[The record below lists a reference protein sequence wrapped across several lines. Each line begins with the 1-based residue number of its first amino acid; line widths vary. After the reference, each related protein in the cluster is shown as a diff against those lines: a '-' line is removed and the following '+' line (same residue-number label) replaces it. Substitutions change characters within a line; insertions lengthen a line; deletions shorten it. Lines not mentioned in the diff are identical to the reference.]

1 MCGNRRDSFSL
12 AAAAAPQHRRRPTQ
26 PLHGNFHRVTVATR
40 RAPRSIGR
48 GTCGWRTFWE
58 VSTETDE
65 RAAIARDDAA
75 LVCLREVH
83 ARLESLPAE
92 LRRAA
97 AVAIPERAPASTIVT
112 GIGGS
117 EGPARL
123 FAMQLSAHSC
133 VRFVPLSSF
142 VGACPKAERLV
153 VFSQGLSPNARLA
166 LGRRHDFAET
176 IVVGAMEPD
185 AATSAGESEVES
197 ERRRFARALRDDGVV
212 FVTHGPPSESGMLV
226 RLVGPTVASSI
237 ALRLAASFG
246 GAPFDAE
253 QASLTYASC
262 VRESFASVASVL
274 STTAPT
280 PNWPSASTFKMPA
293 SGSPASP
300 TSSLVML
307 ASVPSSAPTS
317 APISGPTST
326 SDPATTSATFEPL
339 SLDAPIALVA
349 AGELVEA
356 LFGLRWKWLETFGAD
371 PHVFDVLA
379 CAHGPLQALYE
390 RPATWLAFESTG
402 SEELVTR
409 LGRVLPKR
417 HVLRRVRVSDDP
429 AIAFFEATAHLDA
442 CLLTTLTARPRDLR
456 RWPGRGADGAL
467 YDLGR

>member
-1 MCGNRRDSFSL
+1 M
-12 AAAAAPQHRRRPTQ
+12 
-26 PLHGNFHRVTVATR
+26 
-40 RAPRSIGR
+40 
-48 GTCGWRTFWE
+48 
-58 VSTETDE
+58 STETDE

-97 AVAIPERAPASTIVT
+97 AVAIPERAPTSTIVT

-166 LGRRHDFAET
+166 LGRHHDFAET
-176 IVVGAMEPD
+176 FVVGAMEPD
-185 AATSAGESEVES
+185 AATFETESEVES
-197 ERRRFARALRDDGVV
+197 ERRGLARTLRDEGVV

-226 RLVGPTVASSI
+226 RLVGPTVASSV
-237 ALRLAASFG
+237 ALRLAAAFG

-253 QASLTYASC
+253 QASHTYASC
-262 VRESFASVASVL
+262 VRESFASVASIL

-280 PNWPSASTFKMPA
+280 PNWPTASTFKMPA
-293 SGSPASP
+293 SPTHSPASP
-300 TSSLVML
+300 THSPASHSPTSPTHSPALPTSPLVML
-307 ASVPSSAPTS
+307 ASGQTS
-317 APISGPTST
+317 V
-326 SDPATTSATFEPL
+326 SDAAISATSEPI
-339 SLDAPIALVA
+339 SLDAPLALVA
-349 AGELVEA
+349 AGELVDA

-390 RPATWLAFESTG
+390 RPATWIAFESAG
-402 SEELVTR
+402 SAELVSR
-409 LGRVLPKR
+409 LGCVLPKR
-417 HVLRRVRVSDDP
+417 HALRRVRVSEDP
-429 AIAFFEATAHLDA
+429 ALAFFEATAHLDA